1 MLSEHTVAAAALAA
15 GIDAPVHF
23 AMATGSTNTDLWR
36 LAEEGAPEWTV
47 FAAGTQDAGRG
58 RLGRTW
64 TSLPGESLFVS
75 VLLRPVVEPADAP
88 LVSLAAAV
96 AMTQACRGAGVDA
109 GCKWPNDVL
118 AGGRKLGGVLPEASV
133 QGQALS
139 FLVLGTG
146 VNCSQVEADFP
157 AELLAQATSL
167 AREGGDPDPGPILER
182 YLRRLRELY
191 GDRGGDL
198 GARVLEPYREAC
210 VTLGHRVRAITTGGM
225 AIEPIGS
232 SIAADSTIQTCSGW
246 MSFPTSR
253 QRSRMDVQRLKSR
266 ASAMARI
273 SVRIWMLPASVRS
286 NSNFSAA
293 SS

>member
-23 AMATGSTNTDLWR
+23 AVATGSTNTDLWR
-36 LAEEGAPEWTV
+36 LAEDGTPEWTV
-47 FAAGTQDAGRG
+47 FAAGTQEAGRG

-75 VLLRPVVEPADAP
+75 VLLRPAVEPSDAP

-96 AMTQACRGAGVDA
+96 AMTEACRGAGIDA
-109 GCKWPNDVL
+109 GCTWPNDVV

-133 QGQALS
+133 QGPALS

-146 VNCSQVEADFP
+146 VNCSQGEEDFP
-157 AELLAQATSL
+157 AELRAQATSV

-191 GDRGGDL
+191 GDRGRDL
-198 GARVLEPYREAC
+198 GARVLEPYRAAC
-210 VTLGHRVRAITTGGM
+210 MTLGHRVRAITTGG
-225 AIEPIGS
+225 AIVDGVAREVGPVGELVVE
-232 SIAADSTIQTCSGW
+232 TPRG
-246 MSFPTSR
+246 PER
-253 QRSRMDVQRLKSR
+253 VQFGEIRHLE
-266 ASAMARI
+266 
-273 SVRIWMLPASVRS
+273 
-286 NSNFSAA
+286 
-293 SS
+293 